1 MKRSNKNVAN
11 ENQRGRV
18 SYGYLVHKL
27 LIKPITRPH
36 SLWNLKNYLSMATL
50 QLRVQKI
57 CIPNKKSKVTNN
69 KNELCGKTVWLT
81 NFPKYPN
88 CKTLR
93 SSLSP
98 MPPFVFSVFFFLLFD
113 VLSGCFYVSL
123 SLVAVPN
130 VSISPDKFRDTPPL
144 IFLWKPAAITSYFSR
159 KKNNVFKILSVLRKK
174 TGDFL
179 SPKIYSGKK
188 RAGIRKWCFCSP
200 LSYSK

>member
-1 MKRSNKNVAN
+1 M
-11 ENQRGRV
+11 

-57 CIPNKKSKVTNN
+57 CPPNKKSKVTNN

-81 NFPKYPN
+81 NLPKYPN

-98 MPPFVFSVFFFLLFD
+98 MPPFLFSVFFFLLFN

-159 KKNNVFKILSVLRKK
+159 KKILSSR
-174 TGDFL
+174 FC
-179 SPKIYSGKK
+179 PCYGKK
-188 RAGIRKWCFCSP
+188 LGISFHQKFIGEKSVLTYENGVFVHRCHTQNELGLFQS
-200 LSYSK
+200 